1 MRFSGTHSSS
11 RRRRGRWGLTLAPLL
26 MLGLLAGCGGGPPA
40 ETARPLD
47 AGQLASNAERAS
59 ALDAPYRLVFEWS
72 VTEPGMRL
80 QGRGVARVEP
90 PYRARLDLFSR
101 SGERITSAALVDG
114 DLRVPEGLPSYLPES
129 TMFWA
134 SLGVFR
140 PDRGM
145 GLAGG
150 RWHRDGLA
158 ELRYQ
163 PGGNSDLL
171 IRLAQNR
178 IQEVIQENNG
188 QVVEELRLRLVED
201 ERFPRRATYRDMR
214 QTREL
219 TMTLES
225 VENVESYPSD
235 IWEPRH

>member
-1 MRFSGTHSSS
+1 VGSLVSA
-11 RRRRGRWGLTLAPLL
+11 LLILVLAT
-26 MLGLLAGCGGGPPA
+26 GCGGGPPA
-40 ETARPLD
+40 EDTRPLD

-59 ALDAPYRLVFEWS
+59 SLDAPYRLVFEWS
-72 VTEPGMRL
+72 LTEPGMRM
-80 QGRGVARVEP
+80 QGRGVARIEP

-101 SGERITSAALVDG
+101 NGERITSAALVDG
-114 DLRVPEGLPSYLPES
+114 DLRVPEGLPTFLPEA

-140 PDRGM
+140 PARGM
-145 GLAGG
+145 GLVGG

-158 ELRYQ
+158 ELHYR
-163 PGGNSDLL
+163 PGGDADLL
-171 IRLAQNR
+171 IRLTRNR
-178 IQEVIQENNG
+178 IQEVIQQTNG
-188 QVVEELRLRLVED
+188 QVVEELRLRMEED

-235 IWEPRH
+235 IWEPRR